1 MKKKDVI
8 LNKLFSLQAEKGN
21 GISAQELSK
30 ALKLD
35 RTNVSR
41 YLNQLYGEGKV
52 QKLEGRPVRYRAKE
66 EKNHGIELLHNTSN
80 SLDSIV
86 GARQSLQI
94 SIQQAKAAMMYPP
107 RGLHTILLGET
118 GVGKTMF
125 AELMYRFALESG
137 VLKENAPFIQ
147 FNCADYS
154 DNPQLLT
161 AHIFGV
167 KKGTFTGADRD
178 REGLL
183 KKANGGIL
191 FLDEVHRLPPQGQEI
206 LFMYIDKGYFRP
218 MGDTTETTKVAV
230 QLIAATTE
238 DPRSNLLKTFL
249 RRVPM
254 SITLPPLVERSLVER
269 YQLTEVFIKEESER
283 IGKSIYIN
291 KNVMASFLLY
301 ECSGNIGQLR
311 SDIQLACAKAFLTY
325 KTQSKNYIIITQ
337 VDLPHHVKKGLMKL
351 QEYRR
356 EIDKIMI
363 GQGDL
368 LRFHHQQG
376 MEYDIKEKSQ
386 GAEDF
391 YDVIVKKL
399 EALKQTGL
407 EENEI
412 NQILNIDIE
421 SHFQKYLGNLTTNF
435 NREELS
441 KVVDER
447 IVEVVEAIFALA
459 RDRLNRIYDEKIY
472 YGLALHLSGS
482 IKRIKGG
489 HKIYHPKLNFIR
501 VNYVEEFLVAME
513 AAKMIDQSFEIETP
527 LDEIGYLAM
536 FFASDPYDIHEEVQ
550 AQVGILVLMH
560 GSATASSMVEVAN
573 QLVGANH
580 AIALDMPL
588 KMKPAVMYELAKKEV
603 MALDQGRGVLLLVD
617 MGSLTNFGAMINE
630 ETGIETETIDMVSTP
645 VVIDACRKAALG
657 QNLKEIFLS
666 LKGNYPYERRENE
679 TPFTVKRVIV
689 TACFTGEGAADRLRE
704 MIAAAI
710 GKLPHFEIIPL
721 NLLDK
726 TAFLKQLNQ
735 LRRQHRIVALVG
747 TLEIKVSPIPFI
759 SAKDLLAGDGFQ
771 RLRTIIEHE
780 KTYLNIA
787 TSLKEHINCIEPN
800 QVVKDSLDTIEE
812 IEMLLKAPVSDE
824 VKTGILLHICFMID
838 KLYNGGEETPYKNL
852 VAYVEQYAKELSL
865 VKKVLFNL
873 EKKYQIQI
881 GKNETAYVCHMFLAN
896 Q

>member
-8 LNKLFSLQAEKGN
+8 LNQLFSLQAEKGT

-52 QKLEGRPVRYRAKE
+52 QKLEGRPVRYRAEE
-66 EKNHGIELLHNTSN
+66 EKSHGIELHNTSN

-125 AELMYRFALESG
+125 AELMYRFALESS

-218 MGDTTETTKVAV
+218 MGDTAETTKVAV

-249 RRVPM
+249 RRIPM

-399 EALKQTGL
+399 ENLKQTGL

-472 YGLALHLSGS
+472 YGLALHLRGS

-771 RLRTIIEHE
+771 QLRAIIEHE

-852 VAYVEQYAKELSL
+852 DAYVEQYAQELSL
-865 VKKVLFNL
+865 VKQVLFNL